1 MMSATSTYTKP
12 AGRVRVMIVDP
23 ELQLGLRLA
32 DYLATSGY
40 QAVLVRD
47 LESTLAQLGE
57 IQPAIILLNQDS
69 SDGHPP
75 SAGIDSLRIISR
87 FCPQAPV
94 LTLNRSRN
102 AHRTASLQSSDLPS
116 SPPPP
121 ALQQHCVED
130 VLRAQLG
137 IPCMRVQ

>member
-1 MMSATSTYTKP
+1 MSATSIRTKP
-12 AGRVRVMIVDP
+12 AGRTRIMIVDP

-32 DYLATSGY
+32 DHLATSGY

-57 IQPAIILLNQDS
+57 IQPAIILLNEDS

-75 SAGIDSLRIISR
+75 SAGNDALRVISR

-94 LTLNRSRN
+94 LTLNRSR
-102 AHRTASLQSSDLPS
+102 HGHMTGSLQSSDRP

-121 ALQQHCVED
+121 PTLQPHGVED